1 MQDYIPR
8 EKDINQIIEPIIV
21 KQFDNNSRFLH
32 VQFTDVDLAEGENA
46 FDLENCSVSLY
57 IEPEG
62 NTDPSAIAYIDGTVE
77 SAENGVMTFLIPGSV
92 TQNVGRYK
100 CEIHINEG
108 DTTTYPAISS
118 KPFFM
123 TVEETIRDDQ
133 AIMASAQFSAL
144 DRWASD
150 VQNIKSR
157 MTVIETMAESG
168 EIPTGVEAE
177 VVAARTDWRGVAH
190 TNLRESVLDTAL
202 SGLVYLGT
210 FLNSSTWSEYK
221 TVHDGEEKPSFDALP
236 NNIFAVCNVT
246 ETTNPIQSSP
256 VSGSMVGT
264 ILTFGRNDK
273 DYRRDFDTQIFI
285 PHALDKIFIRKYRS
299 SAWGSWNAVGGTYL
313 ESQMSTLPQFRAGVN
328 DEYVSYNYLVSNVT
342 DDGTF
347 FVSQTATVNGETVRR
362 WTDLPTADQNFII
375 KNSRYS
381 ANSILQ
387 TAIPTDTLNPVYSR
401 IIARPGITYTV
412 KPWSTYSGI
421 DTRKKILA
429 VGDSICR
436 GWRNGGK
443 GFVGD
448 LGLPYE
454 NEGVSGATLST
465 DRADVTNIPT
475 QLANYK
481 SNHPNYRPDIIIANG
496 GHNDYDRNVLLGD
509 IPTRPAA
516 SVSALNMSTVMG
528 GLQKLFLTMIQE
540 YPTAERFFVT
550 THKIKKNGV
559 YLVTENNTAGNNT
572 AGYNEADLHDAIVAC
587 CNVYNVKIIDVFND
601 SPINS
606 FFPEYVSNINYTYNP
621 TPTDSTGWAEAVAN
635 TTDYINADGVH
646 PLSRGYLEGY
656 KPLILAA
663 LKGNTS
669 GGVSKPVGTMADFKS
684 YVMGE

>member
-1 MQDYIPR
+1 MSSFYGGRPGNGFILVKEYQTKQAMITDFKKGADCSVHYDQYVLVK
-8 EKDINQIIEPIIV
+8 EAVDSNVDIKIYRRGYDFTNSNGGAEQIG
-21 KQFDNNSRFLH
+21 S
-32 VQFTDVDLAEGENA
+32 LAEI
-46 FDLENCSVSLY
+46 L
-57 IEPEG
+57 
-62 NTDPSAIAYIDGTVE
+62 
-77 SAENGVMTFLIPGSV
+77 NG
-92 TQNVGRYK
+92 
-100 CEIHINEG
+100 
-108 DTTTYPAISS
+108 
-118 KPFFM
+118 
-123 TVEETIRDDQ
+123 
-133 AIMASAQFSAL
+133 AS
-144 DRWASD
+144 
-150 VQNIKSR
+150 
-157 MTVIETMAESG
+157 SG
-168 EIPTGVEAE
+168 EILDARVGWDGTMGYNSDAGTFQFGSKRYSSLP
-177 VVAARTDWRGVAH
+177 AALAAQVGK
-190 TNLRESVLDTAL
+190 LRDM
-202 SGLVYLGT
+202 GLIYLGT
-210 FLNSSTWSEYK
+210 FLNSQTLSTV
-221 TVHDGEEKPSFDALP
+221 TLDGSSTFAGLP
-236 NNIFAVCNVT
+236 TNIFAVCNTV
-246 ETTNPIQSSP
+246 EAVNPISDAP
-256 VSGSMVGT
+256 VSGPMNGY
-264 ILTFGRNDK
+264 IFTFGRADK
-273 DYRRDFDTQIFI
+273 DYRRNFDTQIFMQKDR
-285 PHALDKIFIRKYRS
+285 AKIWARVYDGSVWSDWTVIGGDFI
-299 SAWGSWNAVGGTYL
+299 NDF
-313 ESQMSTLPQFRAGVN
+313 PQFRSGVN
-328 DEYVSYNYLVSNVT
+328 DAYASYNYLVSNVT

-362 WTDLPTADQNFII
+362 WTDLPTLDQNFII
-375 KNSRYS
+375 SNSRYS
-381 ANSILQ
+381 ANFILQ
-387 TAIPTDTLNPVYSR
+387 TAIPTDTLTPVYSR
-401 IIARPGITYTV
+401 IIPRPGISYTV

-421 DTRKKILA
+421 DPRKKILA

-481 SNHPNYRPDIIIANG
+481 SNHPNYKPDIIIANG

-509 IPTRPAA
+509 IPTRPAT

-656 KPLILAA
+656 VPLILAA

-669 GGVSKPVGTMADFKS
+669 GTVSRTYLTHNEITEVLTG
-684 YVMGE
+684 